1 MPITTVQNTMIGSST
16 SVTALSPVV
25 PLYENTRTI
34 TTSYTITNGSS
45 AMSVGPLTINSGVA
59 ITIPSTSKWVV
70 L

>member
-1 MPITTVQNTMIGSST
+1 MALTTVQNTMIGTSSN
-16 SVTALSPVV
+16 VTVLAPTV

-34 TTSYTITNGSS
+34 TTSYTITSGSS

-59 ITIPSTSKWVV
+59 ITVPSTSKWVI

>member
-25 PLYENTRTI
+25 PLYENTRTV
-34 TTSYTITNGSS
+34 TTSYTITAGSS
-45 AMSVGPLTINSGVA
+45 AMSVGPLTINSSVA
-59 ITIPSTSKWVV
+59 IVIPSGSKWVV